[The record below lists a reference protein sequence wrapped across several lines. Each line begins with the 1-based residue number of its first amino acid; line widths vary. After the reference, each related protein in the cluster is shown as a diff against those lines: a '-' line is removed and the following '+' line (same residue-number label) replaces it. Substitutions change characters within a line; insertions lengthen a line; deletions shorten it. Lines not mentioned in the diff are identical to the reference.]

1 MTKKTAQS
9 LVIPN
14 GTNHMIEKNIDI
26 SIPLLW
32 GEEHFVKNQWGSINF
47 LVGPNGTG
55 KSLLAEQIKEKF
67 NGGGFKTRYLNAER
81 LVGLEKQQEGRYGGG
96 QLKKGFNIAHF
107 EDYKT
112 RAENTGLSSSA
123 IVILKQR
130 LDIRIK
136 IEALLSDIFG
146 KTIRLVEEG
155 GFLKPKMQN
164 IAAGEEYNLS
174 ESECHGLKELITL
187 LTFLY
192 DESKNCII
200 FDEPEL
206 HLHPQFQSFFLQ
218 EIRKVAGNPL
228 ENPNKKMFFIITHSP
243 YFIDLKSLDDL
254 RNILVCH
261 FDKVPTFVGELEEED
276 EYILNKFL
284 PRFNTHHKQ
293 FFFSPNPVFV
303 EGYTDQQIISILF
316 EKLGINI
323 GASGSCIIDVGGKD
337 ELGVFY
343 KLCKSLKVNCRI
355 IADLDS
361 IFRGRLRR
369 VVCEDERSQSYIQ
382 EQGIGANLSNEIGDL
397 ETHLSSIGDNISEQE
412 MTLAHL
418 VLLKEKIDSF
428 SPDEEHSKR
437 VSILLAISR
446 YADDIRTVLDAD
458 NVAKLNLIIG
468 RIVQLFNAFKAC
480 SAFVFPVG
488 EIEHYYTQTEIDY
501 LNITSKDTCFHRERD
516 YLLQVETK
524 DEIEANYSALT
535 TILKEAVPI
544 IEIEVLKHVKFE
556 IFEWIHRVQTGVAK
570 REVNNADDL
579 VRNAKINY
587 QLYNQILEL
596 QNLIIQENR
605 TFECTITIKEI
616 IAEDEIEVKFD
627 HLTNAHNFEM

>member
-1 MTKKTAQS
+1 
-9 LVIPN
+9 
-14 GTNHMIEKNIDI
+14 MIEKNIDI
-26 SIPLLW
+26 TIPLIW
-32 GEEHFVKNQWGSINF
+32 GEEHFIKNQWGSINY

-55 KSLLAEQIKEKF
+55 KTLLAEQLKANF
-67 NGGGFKTRYLNAER
+67 NGDGFLPRYLNAER
-81 LVGLEKQQEGRYGGG
+81 LIGLEKQQAGRYGGG
-96 QLKKGFNIAHF
+96 QLQRGFDITHL

-112 RAENTGLSSSA
+112 RAEEIGLSSSA
-123 IVILKQR
+123 FIILKQR

-164 IAAGEEYNLS
+164 VEAGEEYNLS

-192 DESKNCII
+192 DPSKNCII
-200 FDEPEL
+200 IDEPEL

-228 ENPNKKMFFIITHSP
+228 EDPNKKMFFIITHSP

-254 RNILVCH
+254 SNILVCH
-261 FDKVPTFVGELEEED
+261 FNRIPTFVGELEQED
-276 EYILNKFL
+276 KYILKKFL

-316 EKLGINI
+316 EKLEINI

-343 KLCKSLKVNCRI
+343 KLCKSLKINCRI
-355 IADLDS
+355 ISDLDS

-382 EQGIGANLSNEIGDL
+382 EQGIGENLSNEIGDL
-397 ETHLSSIGDNISEQE
+397 ETQLSSIADYISVQE
-412 MTLAHL
+412 LELPHL
-418 VLLKEKIDSF
+418 ISLKEKINSF
-428 SPDEEHSKR
+428 SPEEEHSKR
-437 VSILLAISR
+437 VSILLAISK
-446 YADDIRTVLDAD
+446 YSDDIREVLDVD
-458 NVAKLNLIIG
+458 NLAKMNLIIG
-468 RIVQLFNAFKAC
+468 RIVQLLNAFKAC
-480 SAFVFPVG
+480 NSFVFPIG

-501 LNITSKDTCFHRERD
+501 LNITNKDTCFHKERD
-516 YLLQVETK
+516 YLLEIETK
-524 DEIEANYSALT
+524 EEIEANYLDLT
-535 TILKEAVPI
+535 LILKEAVPI
-544 IEIEVLKHVKFE
+544 IEVEVLKHIKFE

-570 REVNNADDL
+570 GEINNKDDL
-579 VRNAKINY
+579 IRNAKINY
-587 QLYNQILEL
+587 TLYNQILEL
-596 QNLIIQENR
+596 QNLTIQENR
-605 TFECTITIKEI
+605 EFDCSITIKES
-616 IAEDEIEVKFD
+616 IAESAIEIQFNQ
-627 HLTNAHNFEM
+627 LTNAHNFEL